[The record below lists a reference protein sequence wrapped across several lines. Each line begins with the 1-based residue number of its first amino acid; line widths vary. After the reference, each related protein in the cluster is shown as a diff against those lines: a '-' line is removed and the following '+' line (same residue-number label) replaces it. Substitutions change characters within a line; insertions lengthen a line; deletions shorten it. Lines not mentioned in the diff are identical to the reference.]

1 MKPSPLDEKGKRGP
15 HVILLALNGDNR
27 SAATALEKR
36 FPAATI
42 RNIQRSEIEGFA
54 PVKQLKAL
62 RSLRPDI
69 FAVFMESLGWQRG
82 QNMLRVFG
90 VLTGAKQVALIDS
103 RGGFRSEPRLR
114 VLLNAPTQLVR
125 DAVRS
130 AVAVIKSQRKLRSL
144 ERAVVRVTR
153 FRNVAEQTSS
163 PPQIFFLRAT
173 PGAGTQTGGAATHI
187 NGFIDAAV
195 NQGACI
201 RIIANDPIAG
211 LDEQRI
217 PLTIIP
223 LESVGLTRSAFD
235 LHNNIVFTE
244 GVLREVKQTLPDLI
258 YQRYSRFTWAG
269 VEASLKTGRPL
280 FLEYNGSEVWVGKHW
295 DNAGMFSLMARIER
309 LNLNAAARILVVSE
323 VERRNL
329 LKVGISDRRIIV
341 NPNGVDVERFHP
353 GVGGEAERA
362 GLGAHPDEVLAG
374 FIGTFGPW
382 HGVLELATAITLTAR
397 ESRIRFLLI
406 GDGKLREP
414 AERIISEAGM
424 EDRVIFTGAVKHDRV
439 PALLDACDILVSP
452 HVPLADG
459 SEFFGSPT
467 KLFEYMAM
475 GKGIVASRLGQI
487 GEILKHNESALLVE
501 SGNPSD
507 LAAGIEQLAASGEL
521 RQRLGERA
529 IKEVVANYTWKHN
542 AERVLSAY
550 ESWRQQTTDEK

>member
-1 MKPSPLDEKGKRGP
+1 MKPSPLDEKGKRDP
-15 HVILLALNGDNR
+15 HVILLALNGDAR
-27 SAATALEKR
+27 SAAIALEKR
-36 FPAATI
+36 FPTATV
-42 RNIQRSEIEGFA
+42 RNIQRTEIEGFA
-54 PVKQLKAL
+54 PVKRLKAL
-62 RSLRPDI
+62 RSLRPDV
-69 FAVFMESLGWQRG
+69 FAVFMDSLGWQRG
-82 QNMLRVFG
+82 QNMLRLFG
-90 VLTGAKQVALIDS
+90 VLTGAKHVALIDS

-114 VLLNAPTQLVR
+114 VLLNAPTQLVQ

-130 AVAVIKSQRKLRSL
+130 AVAVIRSQRKLRSL
-144 ERAVVRVTR
+144 ERAITR
-153 FRNVAEQTSS
+153 LIRLRNVTEKTSS
-163 PPQIFFLRAT
+163 PHQIFFLRAT
-173 PGAGTQTGGAATHI
+173 PGAGTQAGGAATHI
-187 NGFIDAAV
+187 NGFINAAV
-195 NQGACI
+195 KQGASM
-201 RIIANDPIAG
+201 RMIANDPIAG

-235 LHNNIVFTE
+235 LHNNLVFTE
-244 GVLREVKQTLPDLI
+244 GVLREVQQTLPDLI

-269 VEASLKTGRPL
+269 VEASLMSGRPL

-295 DNAGMFSLMARIER
+295 DNAGMFSLLERIER
-309 LNLNAAARILVVSE
+309 LNLNAAARIFVVSE

-329 LKVGISDRRIIV
+329 LKVGIPDHRIIV

-353 GVGGEAERA
+353 GVGGEGERTE
-362 GLGAHPDEVLAG
+362 LGVQTDEVLVG

-382 HGVLELATAITLTAR
+382 HGVLELAKAITLTRR

-406 GDGKLREP
+406 GDGTLREP

-424 EDRVIFTGAVKHDRV
+424 HDRVIFTGVVKHDRV

-459 SEFFGSPT
+459 SDFFGSPT

-475 GKGIVASRLGQI
+475 AKGIVASRLGQI
-487 GEILKHNESALLVE
+487 GEILAHHKSALLVE
-501 SGNPSD
+501 PGD
-507 LAAGIEQLAASGEL
+507 VGELAAGIEQLAASREL

-529 IKEVVANYTWKHN
+529 NKEVVANYTWKHN

-550 ESWRQQTTDEK
+550 ESWRQQTD